1 MGVSVFHSS
10 DSSEWFTPPD
20 IVERARR
27 SLGGQIDLDPASCAE
42 ANKLVRA
49 DTFWTKEDNGLAHD
63 WRGYKRIFVN
73 PPGGRGL
80 PALWWDAAAK
90 AAAEGASVVFVMF
103 SIQQLQTIAR
113 TKTRDA
119 FAHVCIPRKRVC
131 YWRPDGAFSRPP
143 HASAVVYLGARPTVF
158 YTEFEDV
165 GPILRGHY

>member
-80 PALWWDAAAK
+80 PPLWWDYAAR
-90 AAAEGASVVFVMF
+90 AADSGSNVVFVMF
-103 SIQQLQTIAR
+103 NLDSSRKETG
-113 TKTRDA
+113 
-119 FAHVCIPRKRVC
+119 HVCVCVHTRKARGLFAPRR
-131 YWRPDGAFSRPP
+131 RA
-143 HASAVVYLGARPTVF
+143 
-158 YTEFEDV
+158 
-165 GPILRGHY
+165 